1 MITYQDIFEKK
12 IKFRITD
19 NYIEEIYQFQ
29 SNDDKGEFINQDG
42 NAVAQ
47 LVESNPNNDWFAVAG
62 IFMGQITLK
71 SIQYKQLTTENQI
84 PINLS
89 WQA

>member
-1 MITYQDIFEKK
+1 MTYQDIFEQK
-12 IKFRITD
+12 IKFRVTNSYVD
-19 NYIEEIYQFQ
+19 EIYQYQ
-29 SNDDKGEFINQDG
+29 ANEDKGEFINQEG
-42 NAVAQ
+42 NVVAQ
-47 LVESNPNNDWFAVAG
+47 LVEANPNNDWFAVAG

-71 SIQYKQLTTENQI
+71 SIQYKYLTTENQI